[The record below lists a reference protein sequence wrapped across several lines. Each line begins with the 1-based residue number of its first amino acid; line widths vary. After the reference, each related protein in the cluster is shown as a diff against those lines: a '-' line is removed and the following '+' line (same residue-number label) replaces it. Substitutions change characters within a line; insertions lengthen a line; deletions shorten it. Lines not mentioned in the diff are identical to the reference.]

1 MPIQEID
8 YDPFAE
14 QYVKE
19 KELQKRRNILE
30 VDYDPFVQDEDSP
43 AAAPPK
49 REALQPPASKVGT
62 LGGVASALGPGL
74 AEGVPTAIPQIVAA
88 TLLGPALRGL
98 FDNRPI
104 FAMALSGVSLL
115 SAALALVRVQEPSP
129 EARA

>member
-62 LGGVASALGPGL
+62 LGGVASAKAFGETLSRVPENALASAITAFQGQTGASVADRGFLDNFVNWVSERNRAL
-74 AEGVPTAIPQIVAA
+74 AEKYKGTGDFI
-88 TLLGPALRGL
+88 
-98 FDNRPI
+98 
-104 FAMALSGVSLL
+104 
-115 SAALALVRVQEPSP
+115 
-129 EARA
+129 RA